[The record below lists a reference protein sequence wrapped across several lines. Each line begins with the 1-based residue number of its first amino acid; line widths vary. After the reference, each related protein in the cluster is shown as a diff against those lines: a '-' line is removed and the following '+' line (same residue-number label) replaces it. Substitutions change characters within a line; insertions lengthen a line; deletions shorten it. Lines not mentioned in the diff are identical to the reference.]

1 MQTNIKKKRDVVI
14 HCFTFLHKMGD
25 ENAKYK
31 PKSRCH
37 IKQLCLQAR
46 IRD

>member
-1 MQTNIKKKRDVVI
+1 MQTNIKKKRDTVI
-14 HCFTFLHKMGD
+14 HCFTCLYKMGD
-25 ENAKYK
+25 ENARYQAE
-31 PKSRCH
+31 SHCH